1 MSYHLAAIVF
11 LALILAFIAK
21 IVLEPRRP
29 RVQDRWPLYACP
41 VMTANERDAYTRL
54 QAAAPGYPASHHRR
68 HAGGRTNG
76 PEADRGQVGICARRD
91 SIVLGSIGFVR
102 W

>member
-1 MSYHLAAIVF
+1 MPYHLAAIVF

-21 IVLEPRRP
+21 IMLGPRRP
-29 RVQDRWPLYACP
+29 RVQDRWPLYARP
-41 VMTANERDAYTRL
+41 VMSANERDAYTRL
-54 QAAAPGYPASHHRR
+54 QVAVPSYLVLPQVS
-68 HAGGRTNG
+68 GGST
-76 PEADRGQVGICARRD
+76 PWLVGQVRICARRD